1 MANKKKKEKEP
12 SIRLSEK
19 HGLNPTLGVCFF
31 CGEETGEIG
40 LLGRLKGDKEA
51 PRRAVLN
58 YDPCKKCQE
67 KWADGVALI
76 AVVTEQPEDNRPP
89 ISKANDQHPDLYPTG
104 NFAVIK
110 SEAAEEHLGLS
121 KETKMTLI
129 DQAVLNKMLSQAKEG

>member
-1 MANKKKKEKEP
+1 MPRKKKEKEP

-51 PRRAVLN
+51 PRKAVLN

-67 KWADGVALI
+67 AWKDGVTLI
-76 AVVTEQPEDNRPP
+76 ACVTEQPEDGRPP
-89 ISKANDQHPDLYPTG
+89 ISTANDQHPDLYPTG
-104 NFAVIK
+104 NYAVIK
-110 SEAAEEHLGLS
+110 PEAAERAFNIEKG
-121 KETKMTLI
+121 TKVTLI
-129 DQAVLNKMLSQAKEG
+129 DQEVLDKILSCASA

>member
-1 MANKKKKEKEP
+1 VARKKKEKEP

-31 CGEETGEIG
+31 CGEETGEIA

-67 KWADGVALI
+67 KWANGVALV

-89 ISKANDQHPDLYPTG
+89 ISKASKEHPDLYPTG
-104 NFAVIK
+104 NYAVIK
-110 SEAAEEHLGLS
+110 AEAAEKAFNIEKG
-121 KETKMTLI
+121 TKITLI
-129 DQAVLNKMLSQAKEG
+129 EQSVLNKILSQAEKG